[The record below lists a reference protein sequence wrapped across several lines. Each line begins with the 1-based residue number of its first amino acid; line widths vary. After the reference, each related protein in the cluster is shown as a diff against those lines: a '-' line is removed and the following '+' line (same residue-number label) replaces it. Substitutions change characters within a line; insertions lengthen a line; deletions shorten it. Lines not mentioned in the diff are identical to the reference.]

1 MPRHPWPGLLLGAAL
16 LLPPP
21 GTASRERGF
30 CSAWLKLTT
39 ADRQQVLL
47 DAEARESVA
56 AVDATCRAAARGPL
70 RHLLDAECRNWI
82 RLMDFEVRALVDRIL
97 EPCSVRP
104 GSSG

>member
-1 MPRHPWPGLLLGAAL
+1 MRHPWSGLLLGAVL

-21 GTASRERGF
+21 GTDSRERGF
-30 CSAWLKLTT
+30 CSAWLKLTA

-47 DAEARESVA
+47 TAESSESGAALDAA
-56 AVDATCRAAARGPL
+56 CRAAARGPL
-70 RHLLDAECRNWI
+70 RHLLDAECRNWNQ
-82 RLMDFEVRALVDRIL
+82 LMDFEVRALVDRVL